1 MPDQAAAENSEG
13 TNQQNGEAKQKHSL
27 SLGNAEDVYQICFAF
42 IENVSEIFV
51 RASTGEITSEQAEQ
65 RMENVNEWL
74 TEALLGGIDGVE
86 AKEGWTGAPLARSLI
101 ADLSGDISKLPRQ
114 AQEMLSST
122 DGVIMFAA
130 IRFMHEV
137 QEMVSEINHVPETD
151 ADKAIEKQGRLL
163 HDLCVKWTDR
173 FVGKGKPDIILPG
186 IILPGIILPGSL

>member
-1 MPDQAAAENSEG
+1 MPDQAAAGNSEV
-13 TNQQNGEAKQKHSL
+13 TNQPNDEAKQKHSL

-163 HDLCVKWTDR
+163 HDLCVKWTLCREGEARHHPPRIPLTLVD
-173 FVGKGKPDIILPG
+173 V
-186 IILPGIILPGSL
+186 

>member
-163 HDLCVKWTDR
+163 HDLCGKWTDR

-186 IILPGIILPGSL
+186 IILPGSL

>member
-1 MPDQAAAENSEG
+1 MPDQAAAGNSEV
-13 TNQQNGEAKQKHSL
+13 TNQPNDEAKQKHSL

-173 FVGKGKPDIILPG
+173 FVGKEARHHPPRIPLTLVDV
-186 IILPGIILPGSL
+186 

>member
-186 IILPGIILPGSL
+186 IILPGSL

>member
-151 ADKAIEKQGRLL
+151 ADKAIEKQGQLL

-186 IILPGIILPGSL
+186 IILPGSL

>member
-42 IENVSEIFV
+42 IENVSEIYV
-51 RASTGEITSEQAEQ
+51 RASSGEITSEQAEQ
-65 RMENVNEWL
+65 RMGNVNEWR
-74 TEALLGGIDGVE
+74 TEALLGGIDGVD
-86 AKEGWTGAPLARSLI
+86 AKEGWTGARLDRSLI

-186 IILPGIILPGSL
+186 IILPGSL

>member
-1 MPDQAAAENSEG
+1 M
-13 TNQQNGEAKQKHSL
+13 
-27 SLGNAEDVYQICFAF
+27 
-42 IENVSEIFV
+42 
-51 RASTGEITSEQAEQ
+51 
-65 RMENVNEWL
+65 
-74 TEALLGGIDGVE
+74 E

-173 FVGKGKPDIILPG
+173 FVGKGKLD
-186 IILPGIILPGSL
+186 IILPGSL

>member
-1 MPDQAAAENSEG
+1 MPDQAAAGNSEV
-13 TNQQNGEAKQKHSL
+13 TNQPNDEAKQKHSL

-65 RMENVNEWL
+65 RLENVNEWL

-186 IILPGIILPGSL
+186 SL

>member
-74 TEALLGGIDGVE
+74 TEALLGGIDEVE

-186 IILPGIILPGSL
+186 IILPGSL

>member
-13 TNQQNGEAKQKHSL
+13 TNQQNGEAKQKHSH

-186 IILPGIILPGSL
+186 IILPGSL

>member
-1 MPDQAAAENSEG
+1 MPDQAAAGNSEV
-13 TNQQNGEAKQKHSL
+13 TNQPNDEAKQKHSL

-137 QEMVSEINHVPETD
+137 QE
-151 ADKAIEKQGRLL
+151 
-163 HDLCVKWTDR
+163 W
-173 FVGKGKPDIILPG
+173 
-186 IILPGIILPGSL
+186 

>member
-1 MPDQAAAENSEG
+1 MPDQAAAGNSEV
-13 TNQQNGEAKQKHSL
+13 TNQPNDEAKQKHSL

-114 AQEMLSST
+114 AQEMLFST

-173 FVGKGKPDIILPG
+173 VVGRGKPDIILPG
-186 IILPGIILPGSL
+186 SL

>member
-186 IILPGIILPGSL
+186 IILPGFL

>member
-13 TNQQNGEAKQKHSL
+13 TNQQNGEAKQKHSLSL

-186 IILPGIILPGSL
+186 IILPGSL